1 MNGDIEVGLNR
12 IGDKPMSFSTMNGD
26 VDLTLPADAKASLK
40 MKTQTGEVYS
50 DFDIA
55 LSRAPQKVEDSGK
68 PERGKYRISFESAIY
83 GNINGG
89 GPEITLNTYSG
100 DIYIRKKK

>member
-1 MNGDIEVGLNR
+1 
-12 IGDKPMSFSTMNGD
+12 
-26 VDLTLPADAKASLK
+26 

-55 LSRAPQKVEDSGK
+55 LSRAPQRVDETGK
-68 PERGKYRISFESAIY
+68 SEPGRFRISFESAIY

-89 GPEITLNTYSG
+89 GPEMTLTTYAG